1 MENKSIK
8 SWAEDDR
15 PREKLELKGAQ
26 SLSNSEL
33 LAIIIGSGNKE
44 LSAVSLAK
52 KILELCNNNL
62 MELSK
67 LNLEDLRKF
76 KGIGTA
82 KAINIVATLE
92 LGKRREFSEALDR
105 KMITSSNDAYQLLKP
120 KMQDL
125 SKEQAWVIYLNKKNS
140 VLTIESLSSGGITST
155 IVDPRLIFKR
165 ALELHSTSIV
175 LSHNHPSG
183 QLKPSQSDI
192 ELTKKIKTGGSSLD
206 ILLIDHLIISDRG
219 YYSFADEG
227 QL

>member
-26 SLSNSEL
+26 TLSNSEL
-33 LAIIIGSGNKE
+33 LAIIIGSGTKE
-44 LSAVSLAK
+44 ISAVSLAK
-52 KILELCNNNL
+52 KILEHCNNNL

-67 LNLEDLRKF
+67 LNLDELRKF

-82 KAINIVATLE
+82 KGVNIMATLE

-105 KMITSSNDAYQLLKP
+105 KKISSSNDAYQLLKP
-120 KMQDL
+120 KMEHL
-125 SKEQAWVIYLNKKNS
+125 SSEQAWVIYLNKKNS
-140 VLTIESLSSGGITST
+140 VLSIESISSGGISAT

-165 ALELHSTSIV
+165 ALELHSTSII

-183 QLKPSQSDI
+183 QLKPSNSDI
-192 ELTKKIKTGGSSLD
+192 ELTKKIKSGGSSLD
-206 ILLIDHLIISDRG
+206 IQLLDHLILSDRG
-219 YYSFADEG
+219 FYSFADEG